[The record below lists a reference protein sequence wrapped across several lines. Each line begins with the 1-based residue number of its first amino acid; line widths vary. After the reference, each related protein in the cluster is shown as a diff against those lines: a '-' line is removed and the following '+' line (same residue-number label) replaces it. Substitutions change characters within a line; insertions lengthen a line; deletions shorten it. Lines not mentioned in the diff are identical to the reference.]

1 MNTISYAVSEQKIAS
16 QVTAEKDVAVND
28 EGESGAGPQRDSLND
43 QADIDNPTIS
53 KNNVFRLTDREK
65 NILKDTLSK
74 ISYDDSGNNSY
85 INAVKSAA
93 ALVLPKR
100 VLAALHEQKASLQPR
115 PYLIFDNLPMD
126 DEVFGSPT
134 SLERGDAYK
143 SGHISENLA
152 IAFASL
158 IGEPYSIS
166 FEGIDIVNNLTPER
180 GKEKDY
186 TGLGSDVELDFH
198 IENAALKF
206 VKDLN
211 LSPTGLTLTGV
222 RQDPAMPKTR
232 IADASE
238 AIRQLDQRDLKIL
251 RGDYFCLK
259 VPFRWRSVLAEK
271 NIVETAPVPLISGCT
286 IQPEVHV
293 AFYSD
298 MVTTLNDDAARA
310 FGNLYEA
317 IKRVSFGVDV
327 TPGRLV
333 YVDNRLALHS
343 RDRFKANYDENGWP
357 MRWIQR
363 VFVTSSLWN
372 HRTLRRLKERVFEPF
387 LQIA

>member
-1 MNTISYAVSEQKIAS
+1 MISYAVNEQKIWIPGLGA
-16 QVTAEKDVAVND
+16 KDVAVND
-28 EGESGAGPQRDSLND
+28 GEVQPPAKVISLGD
-43 QADIDNPTIS
+43 QSDIGNRRIN

-65 NILKDTLSK
+65 NILKEALDS
-74 ISYDDSGNNSY
+74 INYEDSGNSDY
-85 INAVKSAA
+85 INMIKSAA
-93 ALVLPKR
+93 SAALPKR
-100 VLAALHEQKASLQPR
+100 VLTALLEQKASLQPR
-115 PYLIFDNLPMD
+115 PYLIVDNLPMD

-134 SLERGDAYK
+134 SSETGNAYK

-206 VKDLN
+206 IKDLN
-211 LSPTGLTLTGV
+211 LSPTGLVLTGV
-222 RQDPAMPKTR
+222 RQDPAMPKTHL
-232 IADASE
+232 ADASE
-238 AIRQLDQRDLKIL
+238 ALRQLDQLDLESL
-251 RGDYFCLK
+251 RGDNFCLK
-259 VPFRWRSVLAEK
+259 VPYRWRSVLAGK
-271 NIVETAPVPLISGCT
+271 SFVETAPAPLISGCT

-293 AFYSD
+293 AFYPD
-298 MVTTLNDDAARA
+298 MVTPLNDEAARA
-310 FGNLYEA
+310 FRNFYEA

-333 YVDNRLALHS
+333 YVDNRFTLHS
-343 RDRFKANYDENGWP
+343 RDRFKANYDESGRA

-363 VFVTSSLWN
+363 VFVTSTLWN
-372 HRTLRRLKERVFEPF
+372 HRTLRRLKERVFEPV
-387 LQIA
+387 LQAA